1 MDLVYNRDKSKRPA
15 GVQAVF
21 ESVPKR
27 RRIMD
32 IRNTRQ
38 MKTFAA
44 QRLDN
49 AREGKRIAL
58 LFSLITI
65 AVTAA
70 VNIAGYCL
78 SLQIA
83 KTGGL
88 GSMGLRSV
96 LSTVQTLL
104 PILQAVFLLCL
115 NLGYLSAM
123 LRIAR
128 GQYASPNGLR
138 LGFDRLWVLLRCEL
152 LKGLIYGGIGIVSLY
167 AAVMIFMVTPM
178 SEPAVEILSPL
189 ITGASSGQV
198 SLLLDDAAYAG
209 LMAAMRPVLA
219 LCGVMFLALSAP
231 LFYRYRMTDY
241 ILIDRPGIGAV
252 AALRES
258 RKMMKGSCWKLL
270 RLDLSMWWYYAAI
283 AASAAVCYGDEILPA
298 LGISLPISDT
308 AAYFVFFAAY
318 LAAIFAV
325 YYFLRSRVEVTFALA
340 YDSIR
345 PKEPETN
352 GAVLGNIFQM

>member
-1 MDLVYNRDKSKRPA
+1 
-15 GVQAVF
+15 
-21 ESVPKR
+21 
-27 RRIMD
+27 MD

-49 AREGKRIAL
+49 AREGKKIAF

-96 LSTVQTLL
+96 LSTAQTLL
-104 PILQAVFLLCL
+104 PIFQTVFLMCL
-115 NLGYLSAM
+115 SLGYLSAM

-138 LGFDRLWVLLRCEL
+138 LGFDRFWVLLRCEL

-167 AAVMIFMVTPM
+167 AATMVYMLTPL
-178 SEPAVEILSPL
+178 SDPAVEILTPL
-189 ITGASSGQV
+189 LTGAAASGQT

-209 LMAAMRPVLA
+209 LVSAMRPVLA
-219 LCGVMFLALSAP
+219 LCAVLFAALSAP

-258 RKMMKGSCWKLL
+258 RRMMKGSCRKLL
-270 RLDLSMWWYYAAI
+270 RLDLSVWWYYAAM
-283 AASAAVCYGDEILPA
+283 AASAALGYGDEILYS
-298 LGISLPISDT
+298 LGISLPLSDT

-318 LAAIFAV
+318 LAAVFAV

-345 PKEPETN
+345 PREPEN
-352 GAVLGNIFQM
+352 GGAVLGNIFQM